1 MTKICRGTLTIF
13 NEKSLKF
20 HLVTKLP
27 EPPRAPKGSSQYW
40 QLGSLARII
49 ITYCS
54 VMVLL
59 LMIIAIVII
68 IMIVIIITIV
78 IVIVTVHANHSFLC
92 TMHSLQ
98 SKCTCE
104 LFAHPLGL
112 NLWLYDFTNLCENQI
127 FPVNLQIFQ
136 NWKRNANLALSACAR
151 LWLSNATFT
160 KVGKEA
166 KTKYQQ

>member
-78 IVIVTVHANHSFLC
+78 IVIVTVQYMQIRASCAQRAPCKASALVTFLP
-92 TMHSLQ
+92 T
-98 SKCTCE
+98 
-104 LFAHPLGL
+104 
-112 NLWLYDFTNLCENQI
+112 LW
-127 FPVNLQIFQ
+127 
-136 NWKRNANLALSACAR
+136 A
-151 LWLSNATFT
+151 
-160 KVGKEA
+160 
-166 KTKYQQ
+166 

>member
-40 QLGSLARII
+40 QLGFLARII

-78 IVIVTVHANHSFLC
+78 IIIVTVQC
-92 TMHSLQ
+92 
-98 SKCTCE
+98 
-104 LFAHPLGL
+104 
-112 NLWLYDFTNLCENQI
+112 
-127 FPVNLQIFQ
+127 LQIRASCA
-136 NWKRNANLALSACAR
+136 KRTPCKASALVTFLPT
-151 LWLSNATFT
+151 LWA
-160 KVGKEA
+160 
-166 KTKYQQ
+166 